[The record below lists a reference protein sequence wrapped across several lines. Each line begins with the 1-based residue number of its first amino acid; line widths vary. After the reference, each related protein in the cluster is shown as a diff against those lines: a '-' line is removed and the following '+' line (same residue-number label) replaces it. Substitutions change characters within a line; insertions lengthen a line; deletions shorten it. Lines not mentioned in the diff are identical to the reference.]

1 MNVQSPAKPESS
13 RVVILG
19 AGFAGL
25 NLAKALARLPVDVLV
40 IDRTNHHLF
49 QPLLYQVATA
59 GLSPGEIAAPVREI
73 LARQANARVVLAEV
87 TGIDTER
94 RVVMAGGQQF
104 SYDFLA
110 VATGARHSYFGHPEW
125 ETHAPGLKTLGDALD
140 LRRRILGAFEQAEL
154 TEDPAE
160 RDACLRFVVVGGGPT
175 GVEMAGAIAELARFT
190 LDREYRRIH
199 PADARVLLVEAGK
212 RILPAFPEKL
222 SASATRQLQRL
233 GVEVRCG
240 QSVTR
245 VDAHGVRLGESF
257 LAARTVVWAAGNEGS
272 PVGRMLG
279 TKLDRGGRVVVE
291 PDLSIPGQPHVFVLG
306 DLAHCAG
313 EDGNPLPGVSPV
325 AIQQG
330 RHTVANIRRILDGQT
345 TVPFRY
351 FDKGSM
357 ATIGRNAAI
366 AKIGALAFDGV
377 TAWLAWLLVHL
388 VFLIGFRNRAAVL
401 LRWIHA
407 YFTYRKGARI
417 IGAWPAPASS
427 SSCHTP

>member
-1 MNVQSPAKPESS
+1 MNAKPSTDS
-13 RVVILG
+13 KKPRVVIIG

-25 NLAKALARLPVDVLV
+25 NLAKALARQPVDLLV

-59 GLSPGEIAAPVREI
+59 GLSPGEIAAPLREI

-87 TGIDTER
+87 TGIDTGR
-94 RVVMAGGQQF
+94 RIVTAGGHDF

-140 LRRRILGAFEQAEL
+140 LRRRILGAFERAEL
-154 TEDPAE
+154 TGDPAE

-190 LDREYRRIH
+190 LDREYRRIR

-222 SASATRQLQRL
+222 SATATRQLERL

-245 VDAHGVRLGESF
+245 VDAGGVRLGDLS
-257 LAARTVVWAAGNEGS
+257 LATRTVVWAAGNEGS
-272 PVGRMLG
+272 PLGRMFG
-279 TKLDRGGRVVVE
+279 AKLDRAGRVIVA
-291 PDLSIPGQPHVFVLG
+291 PDLSVPGHPRVFVLG
-306 DLAHCAG
+306 DLAHCAD

-330 RHTVANIRRILDGQT
+330 RHTASNIRRLLEGGE

-357 ATIGRNAAI
+357 ATIGRNAAV
-366 AKIGALAFDGV
+366 ASIGSMAFGGV
-377 TAWLAWLLVHL
+377 AAWLAWLLVHL

-417 IGAWPAPASS
+417 IGEWPGPAS
-427 SSCHTP
+427 PPDPP